1 MTRHTTPTPSSLA
14 GEPPAGPRRRSYTP
28 TRRLGVCEDEG
39 SGIWML
45 LSQRSTRSGAG
56 SARPSHN
63 DMQRGW
69 TSQDETATRQPGSS
83 GRDGPRGG
91 PVRGMQETAARATA
105 LLSRYPWLIIAAG
118 ALVGY
123 QLHRAKT
130 RPARPVPH
138 PPPRAAVPP
147 PRESPRRT
155 LGRPS
160 TRPRGGGRR
169 ARAARRWCSW
179 TGTCPGRW
187 MACRLRPACGRSG
200 ACRSSI

>member
-1 MTRHTTPTPSSLA
+1 MDARTAQLRHEIAHTRAMDATLTQLEQRVSQM
-14 GEPPAGPRRRSYTP
+14 PA
-28 TRRLGVCEDEG
+28 V
-39 SGIWML
+39 L
-45 LSQRSTRSGAG
+45 LEQ
-56 SARPSHN
+56 HVL
-63 DMQRGW
+63 
-69 TSQDETATRQPGSS
+69 
-83 GRDGPRGG
+83 G

-138 PPPRAAVPP
+138 PPPRAAVTP
-147 PRESPRRT
+147 PREPPSA
-155 LGRPS
+155 LGVSRDAGHL
-160 TRPRGGGRR
+160 RGRGGGRR